1 MHLVSFSAD
10 CLKLSLARL
19 FLTTRFAVWCCDALK
34 GRMSLFLPPPTATL
48 WNHSR
53 ETPGSAAPPL
63 PHAAFRGTAWGG
75 AVMGWEQLPVLC
87 IHLTPTTF
95 QQLSLPIRIVVHVI
109 IVILFSKTSPLSVSL
124 PARGGG
130 GGGGSHLALPNAT
143 ARGTYPKHVRELISS
158 TSLYNQTQSDEKKES
173 AKLRRSESG
182 EGRRRFPRA
191 TGNTWVRQI
200 GEFK

>member
-34 GRMSLFLPPPTATL
+34 GRMSLFLPP

-53 ETPGSAAPPL
+53 ETQALLS

-130 GGGGSHLALPNAT
+130 GGG
-143 ARGTYPKHVRELISS
+143 V
-158 TSLYNQTQSDEKKES
+158 TSCTS
-173 AKLRRSESG
+173 
-182 EGRRRFPRA
+182 
-191 TGNTWVRQI
+191 
-200 GEFK
+200 